1 MFFRSSAPSNKTFNL
16 KAEKPFD
23 ATFDLTLADNI
34 PPAINSRYIF
44 IYDTRGETGNPQVY
58 RDELVDRLKKSL
70 ESFLRLPDDDALAF
84 PQLLGKVHARPDNGR
99 LFVRVKKDSSVPF
112 VVATHDKITLESLR
126 PDLGFPSRYLDPK
139 VFSTGVEAVPRPDS
153 DGGCDTFSV
162 QLTFITGGYVLMV
175 NKHHYLLDATATGFV
190 MKSWFERARL
200 YAQRGS
206 TASSDT
212 QLAVEKEG
220 KAKTIHDNTSLAI
233 ATNTSSPQQD
243 AAAAAPAVDLSLEW
257 TVKPGAG
264 PHIFGLQ
271 LPPASVMY
279 VARAL
284 AFARPRVDNA
294 IFHLRPA
301 ALRRLHADLQAATA
315 LRISTHDAACAL
327 LWHAIARA
335 RLATAAAAKNNK
347 PPQTCRFALA
357 VNGRSKLQPPL
368 APGYFGNAAFFST
381 TALPPDAFLPSRGA
395 SPAPSS
401 SSRSSS
407 SSSTSSAP
415 SSDAHDAA
423 TKSLAGAAAAI
434 RANLTTKTTPAFL
447 RAQLALVG
455 AQARASDVVNPW
467 ACFMG
472 HDVVATSWER
482 SFGGIG
488 DVGLGCGRFRRMR
501 LPGGGQFDGL
511 VCVLPAFGLRDV
523 DVEGEGEE
531 GYPGGL
537 EVAVDLVAGVLE
549 RVKGDEVL
557 GRRLH
562 LLYGENAIVLQH
574 HAARLD
580 TKEVPTQPPSSD
592 HLRSSTM
599 TEQEIP
605 LEELIARGL
614 DAAGNLTD
622 PDEEPRYHH
631 ILNTYLDRARHSE
644 DCYRYIGTRWLLLP
658 PRIRNRLSHR
668 RGFRRGARAAQ
679 ALYED
684 GLTDDP
690 DASAPSAAPTT
701 EDITDG
707 VIAAVADARRLLRS
721 GQRGGDGSSV
731 RDAFDTVVRRD
742 SEVHLLLLSAQR
754 AADEGWQM
762 AADGVA
768 GQWPPASGAAGM
780 RELRG
785 PLRRW
790 AATLPEVERRGR
802 VPGGGGEMLDDGV
815 DWMALLRQ
823 VCGREEEEEE
833 EEEMAGSDGCED

>member
-16 KAEKPFD
+16 KASKPFD

-70 ESFLRLPDDDALAF
+70 ESFLRLPDDAALAF

-139 VFSTGVEAVPRPDS
+139 VFSAGVEAVPRPDS

-162 QLTFITGGYVLMV
+162 QVTFITGGYVLMV
-175 NKHHYLLDATATGFV
+175 NKHHYLLDATATGFM

-206 TASSDT
+206 IASSDT
-212 QLAVEKEG
+212 RLAVEKEG
-220 KAKTIHDNTSLAI
+220 KATTIHNNTSLAL
-233 ATNTSSPQQD
+233 ATTTSPQD
-243 AAAAAPAVDLSLEW
+243 AAAPAVDLSLEW

-264 PHIFGLQ
+264 PHIFGLP

-284 AFARPRVDNA
+284 AFARPKVDTA

-301 ALRRLHADLQAATA
+301 ALKRLHADLQAATP

-335 RLATAAAAKNNK
+335 RLHAAAKSDT
-347 PPQTCRFALA
+347 PQTCRFALA

-368 APGYFGNAAFFST
+368 AAGYFGNAAFFST
-381 TALPPDAFLPSRGA
+381 TALGPDAFLAAGA
-395 SPAPSS
+395 TT

-407 SSSTSSAP
+407 TTSSSSSSSSASSAP
-415 SSDAHDAA
+415 AHDAA
-423 TKSLAGAAAAI
+423 TKSLAAAAAAI
-434 RANLTTKTTPAFL
+434 RANLTTKTTPSFL

-455 AQARASDVVNPW
+455 AQPRASDVVNPW
-467 ACFMG
+467 TCFAG
-472 HDVVATSWER
+472 HDVVATSWEK

-488 DVGLGCGRFRRMR
+488 DVELGCGAFRRMR

-523 DVEGEGEE
+523 EGDQGEGS
-531 GYPGGL
+531 GGQGSL
-537 EVAVDLVAGVLE
+537 VDPT
-549 RVKGDEVL
+549 
-557 GRRLH
+557 
-562 LLYGENAIVLQH
+562 
-574 HAARLD
+574 D
-580 TKEVPTQPPSSD
+580 TSPREA
-592 HLRSSTM
+592 
-599 TEQEIP
+599 
-605 LEELIARGL
+605 IARAFDG
-614 DAAGNLTD
+614 AGNLLY
-622 PDEEPRYHH
+622 PDEESSYHR
-631 ILNTYLDRARHSE
+631 ILSNYLDRARHNE
-644 DCYRYIGTRWLLLP
+644 DGYREIGIRWLLLWP
-658 PRIRNRLSHR
+658 EMRDRLTRRRN
-668 RGFRRGARAAQ
+668 FRRGARIAK

-684 GLTDDP
+684 TFTDD
-690 DASAPSAAPTT
+690 SATPTIHAPVIH
-701 EDITDG
+701 DISDG
-707 VIAAVADARRLLRS
+707 VIAAVEHARRLLRS
-721 GQRGGDGSSV
+721 GAGRDDASV
-731 RDAFDTVVRRD
+731 FNAFRAVVAADADAIMRLTR
-742 SEVHLLLLSAQR
+742 AQR
-754 AADEGWQM
+754 AADEGWRLSGTGT
-762 AADGVA
+762 AGGPDGWTWENVSRFRYIMHESRA
-768 GQWPPASGAAGM
+768 
-780 RELRG
+780 

-790 AATLPEVERRGR
+790 AASLPEIGR
-802 VPGGGGEMLDDGV
+802 VLRMRAGQLDGKT
-815 DWMALLRQ
+815 WRALLLQ
-823 VCGREEEEEE
+823 ICEGEEGEVPEDSEYSE
-833 EEEMAGSDGCED
+833 GYQDSEGYEDSDGWDSEESVDIYLG

>member
-84 PQLLGKVHARPDNGR
+84 PQLLGKVHVRPDNGR

-139 VFSTGVEAVPRPDS
+139 VFSAGVEAVPRPDS

-162 QLTFITGGYVLMV
+162 QVTFITGGYVLMV
-175 NKHHYLLDATATGFV
+175 NKHHYLLDATATGFM

-206 TASSDT
+206 IASSDT
-212 QLAVEKEG
+212 RLAVEKEG
-220 KAKTIHDNTSLAI
+220 KATTIHDNTSLAL
-233 ATNTSSPQQD
+233 ATTTSPQQD
-243 AAAAAPAVDLSLEW
+243 AAPAVDLSLEW

-284 AFARPRVDNA
+284 AFARPKVDTA

-301 ALRRLHADLQAATA
+301 ALKRLHADLQAATP

-335 RLATAAAAKNNK
+335 RLNSAATKNAP

-368 APGYFGNAAFFST
+368 AAGYFGNAAFFST
-381 TALPPDAFLPSRGA
+381 TALGPDAFLAAGA
-395 SPAPSS
+395 TT

-407 SSSTSSAP
+407 TTSSSSS
-415 SSDAHDAA
+415 SSSSSYNATHDAA
-423 TKSLAGAAAAI
+423 TRSLAAAAAAI
-434 RANLTTKTTPAFL
+434 RANLTAKTTPSFL

-455 AQARASDVVNPW
+455 AQPRASDVVNPW
-467 ACFMG
+467 TCFAG
-472 HDVVATSWER
+472 HDVVATSWEK

-488 DVGLGCGRFRRMR
+488 DVELGQLSLLTMTDQGPLVVHTDISPRETIARA
-501 LPGGGQFDGL
+501 FDG
-511 VCVLPAFGLRDV
+511 
-523 DVEGEGEE
+523 
-531 GYPGGL
+531 
-537 EVAVDLVAGVLE
+537 
-549 RVKGDEVL
+549 
-557 GRRLH
+557 
-562 LLYGENAIVLQH
+562 
-574 HAARLD
+574 
-580 TKEVPTQPPSSD
+580 
-592 HLRSSTM
+592 
-599 TEQEIP
+599 
-605 LEELIARGL
+605 
-614 DAAGNLTD
+614 AGNLLY
-622 PDEEPRYHH
+622 PDEESSYHR
-631 ILNTYLDRARHSE
+631 ILSNYLDRARHNE
-644 DCYRYIGTRWLLLP
+644 DGYREIGIRWLLLWP
-658 PRIRNRLSHR
+658 EMRDRLTRRRN
-668 RGFRRGARAAQ
+668 FRRGARIAK

-684 GLTDDP
+684 TFTDD
-690 DASAPSAAPTT
+690 SATPTIHAPIIH
-701 EDITDG
+701 DISDG
-707 VIAAVADARRLLRS
+707 VIAAVEHARRLLRS
-721 GQRGGDGSSV
+721 GAGRDDASV
-731 RDAFDTVVRRD
+731 FNAFRAVVAADADAIMRLTR
-742 SEVHLLLLSAQR
+742 AQR
-754 AADEGWQM
+754 AADEGWRLSGTGT
-762 AADGVA
+762 AGGPDGWTWENVSRFRYIMHESRA
-768 GQWPPASGAAGM
+768 
-780 RELRG
+780 

-790 AATLPEVERRGR
+790 AASLPEIGR
-802 VPGGGGEMLDDGV
+802 VVRMRGGQLDGKT
-815 DWMALLRQ
+815 WRALLLQ
-823 VCGREEEEEE
+823 ICEGEEGEVPEDSEYSE
-833 EEEMAGSDGCED
+833 GYQDSEGYEDSDGWDSEESVDIYLG